1 MKKATIWIVLG
12 VAVAVGLFFAFRPS
26 GGGGGI
32 RNVDAAGVI
41 ESQNAGAQV
50 VDVRTSGE
58 YQLGHI
64 PGAINVPVNEIAQ
77 TAASWDKTKTYVVYC
92 ATGSRSAE
100 AVATMQSMGF
110 TNIDHFNAGIQAW
123 TGQLDTGTAKA
134 TGTIETAGKPV
145 MVEFYTNS

>member
-1 MKKATIWIVLG
+1 MKKATIWIVLA

-32 RNVDAAGVI
+32 RSVDAAGVI
-41 ESQNAGAQV
+41 KSQDAGAQV
-50 VDVRTSGE
+50 VDVRSSGE

-64 PGAINVPVNEIAQ
+64 PGSINVPVDEVAQ
-77 TAASWDKTKTYVVYC
+77 AAASWDKNKTYVVYC
-92 ATGSRSAE
+92 ATGSRSAA

-110 TNIDHFNAGIQAW
+110 TNIDHFDAGIQAW
-123 TGQLDTGTAKA
+123 TGQLDTGAAKA

-145 MVEFYTNS
+145 MIEFYTNS

>member
-1 MKKATIWIVLG
+1 MKKVVWIVL
-12 VAVAVGLFFAFRPS
+12 AVAVVAVLVFAFRPS

-32 RNVDAAGVI
+32 RTVDAAGVTKAQ
-41 ESQNAGAQV
+41 EAGAQI

-64 PGAINVPVNEIAQ
+64 PGAINVPVDEVAQ
-77 TAASWDKTKTYVVYC
+77 AAASWDKNKTYVVYC
-92 ATGSRSAE
+92 ATGSRSAA

-110 TNIDHFNAGIQAW
+110 TNIDHFDAGIQAW
-123 TGQLDTGTAKA
+123 TGQLDTGAAKA

-145 MVEFYTNS
+145 MIEFYTNS